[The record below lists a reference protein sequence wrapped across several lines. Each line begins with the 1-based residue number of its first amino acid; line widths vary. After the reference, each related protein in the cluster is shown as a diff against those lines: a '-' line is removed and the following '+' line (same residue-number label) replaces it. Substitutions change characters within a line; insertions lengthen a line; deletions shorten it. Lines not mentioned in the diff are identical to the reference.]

1 MNPWLYVHEMLLF
14 MSPTKPLIS
23 GYLIYVDIMN
33 SLFIV
38 SHHKI
43 WLGRCSHWM
52 NIFWAHIT
60 LQKINEDVLHL
71 GYMYMHAV
79 LIWFFFVRIF
89 LSGTI
94 IYPIHPSYCP
104 ERHLFRFNFIKPK
117 IVRSIFGHILYTF
130 YKIWRSSLVKAWYL
144 WSLPSF
150 KCIVLYGIRKV
161 FLSLCY
167 CYCSLSKAASVNLN
181 VSCT

>member
-1 MNPWLYVHEMLLF
+1 MLLF

-38 SHHKI
+38 SHHII

-60 LQKINEDVLHL
+60 LSRATYSTEDQWGCSTL
-71 GYMYMHAV
+71 GLYVHACGLNLV
-79 LIWFFFVRIF
+79 FFVRIF
-89 LSGTI
+89 LSSTI

-104 ERHLFRFNFIKPK
+104 ERHLFRFNFLKPK

>member
-38 SHHKI
+38 SHHII

-79 LIWFFFVRIF
+79 LIWFVFVRIF

-117 IVRSIFGHILYTF
+117 IVRSIFGHIVYTF
-130 YKIWRSSLVKAWYL
+130 YIIWRSTLVKAGTYDHSPRL
-144 WSLPSF
+144 SALSFMGFEKFSFLFVTVTVHYPKLLP
-150 KCIVLYGIRKV
+150 
-161 FLSLCY
+161 
-167 CYCSLSKAASVNLN
+167 
-181 VSCT
+181 

>member
-1 MNPWLYVHEMLLF
+1 MLLF

-38 SHHKI
+38 SHHI
-43 WLGRCSHWM
+43 TWLGRCIHWM

-60 LQKINEDVLHL
+60 LSRATYSTEDQWGCSTL
-71 GYMYMHAV
+71 GLYVHARGLNLV
-79 LIWFFFVRIF
+79 FFVRIF

-104 ERHLFRFNFIKPK
+104 ERQLFRFNFIKPK
-117 IVRSIFGHILYTF
+117 IVRSIFGHIVYTF
-130 YKIWRSSLVKAWYL
+130 YIIWRSTLVKAGTYDHSPRL
-144 WSLPSF
+144 SALSFMGFEKFSFLFVTVTVHYPKLLP
-150 KCIVLYGIRKV
+150 
-161 FLSLCY
+161 
-167 CYCSLSKAASVNLN
+167 
-181 VSCT
+181 